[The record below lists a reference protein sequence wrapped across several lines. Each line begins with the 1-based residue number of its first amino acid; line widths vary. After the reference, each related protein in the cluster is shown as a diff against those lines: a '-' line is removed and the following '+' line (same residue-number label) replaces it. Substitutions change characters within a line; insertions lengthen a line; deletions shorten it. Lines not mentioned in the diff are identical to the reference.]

1 MGYPCSYCLQA
12 TGQQAKCRTIG
23 LAPLPLTSNT
33 HPHGQSE
40 DSHMLWK
47 KGRRSDNVVDARGDD
62 AGGGGGMRFGG
73 GKGLSLTAI
82 ILIVGIGWITGQDPL
97 QILGQLTGQM
107 TEQSAPASTQTRK
120 APPANDEGAEFVRSI
135 LGDTEDTWGQIF
147 QQAGRQYKNPTLVLF
162 SNRVNSACGLA
173 TSATGPFYCP
183 ADQKVYL
190 DMAFFQEMSQRFS
203 AAGDFAQAY
212 VIAHEVGHH
221 VQTLL
226 GVSAKI
232 QTARQQGRQMEGDG
246 GLLVRQELQA
256 DCLAGVWAN
265 NAQQRLNWLE
275 PGDIEEALNA
285 ANAIGD
291 DRLQQQGQGRVVP
304 DSFTHGTS
312 AQRVRWFKTGFA
324 QGQVGQCDTFAAKT
338 L

>member
-1 MGYPCSYCLQA
+1 
-12 TGQQAKCRTIG
+12 
-23 LAPLPLTSNT
+23 
-33 HPHGQSE
+33 
-40 DSHMLWK
+40 MLWK
-47 KGRRSDNVVDARGDD
+47 KGRRSDNVVDARDD
-62 AGGGGGMRFGG
+62 TGGGGGGGMRIG
-73 GKGLSLTAI
+73 GKGLGLGGIVIIVAI
-82 ILIVGIGWITGQDPL
+82 GLLTGQDPMR
-97 QILGQLTGQM
+97 ILGEITGQM
-107 TEQSAPASTQTRK
+107 GSEQTTAVNPQTRQ
-120 APPANDEGAEFVRSI
+120 APPANDEQADFVRAI
-135 LGDTEDTWGQIF
+135 LGDTEDTWQQVF
-147 QQAGRQYKNPTLVLF
+147 QQMGSQYKAPTLILF
-162 SNRVNSACGLA
+162 SGRVQSACG
-173 TSATGPFYCP
+173 SASSASGPFYCP
-183 ADQKVYL
+183 ADQRVYL
-190 DMAFFQEMSQRFS
+190 DMEFFREMSQRFK

-226 GVSAKI
+226 GVSAKVDA
-232 QTARQQGRQMEGDG
+232 ARQRGMKMEGDN

-256 DCLAGVWAN
+256 DCFAGVWAN
-265 NAQQRLNWLE
+265 NAQKRLNWLE

-324 QGQVGQCDTFAAKT
+324 QGQINQCDTFAAKS

>member
-1 MGYPCSYCLQA
+1 
-12 TGQQAKCRTIG
+12 
-23 LAPLPLTSNT
+23 
-33 HPHGQSE
+33 
-40 DSHMLWK
+40 MLWK
-47 KGRRSDNVVDARGDD
+47 KGRRSDNVVDARGDTG
-62 AGGGGGMRFGG
+62 GGGGGMRIG
-73 GKGLSLTAI
+73 GKGL
-82 ILIVGIGWITGQDPL
+82 GIGGIVIVIAFGLLTGQDPM

-107 TEQSAPASTQTRK
+107 EQTSAVNPQTRQ
-120 APPANDEGAEFVRSI
+120 APPANDEQADFVRAI

-147 QQAGRQYKNPTLVLF
+147 QQAGRQYKNPTLILF
-162 SNRVNSACGLA
+162 RGQVQSACGFA
-173 TSATGPFYCP
+173 SSASGPFYCP
-183 ADQKVYL
+183 ADQRVYL
-190 DMAFFQEMSQRFS
+190 DMEFFREMSQRFK

-212 VIAHEVGHH
+212 VIAHEIGHH

-226 GVSAKI
+226 GVSDKVQA
-232 QTARQQGRQMEGDG
+232 ARQRGQRMEGDN

-256 DCLAGVWAN
+256 DCLAGVWAFT
-265 NAQQRLNWLE
+265 AQKRLNWLE

-291 DRLQQQGQGRVVP
+291 DRLQQQSQGRVVP

-324 QGQVGQCDTFAAKT
+324 QGQINQCDTFAAKS